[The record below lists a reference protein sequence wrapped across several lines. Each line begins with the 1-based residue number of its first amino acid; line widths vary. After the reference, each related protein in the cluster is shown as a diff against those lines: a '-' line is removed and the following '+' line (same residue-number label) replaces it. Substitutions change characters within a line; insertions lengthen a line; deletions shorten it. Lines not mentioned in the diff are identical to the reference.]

1 MIFRTLTRGLSRR
14 LHTSVASVAAKPG
27 QKRLAS
33 TNATSKIRNIG
44 IIAHIDAGKTT
55 TTERI
60 LYLSGTIKHLGNVD
74 EGDTT
79 MDFLPAERER
89 GITIASA
96 ATSFNWA
103 GHTVNLIDTPGHADF
118 TFEVIRSIRVLDGAV
133 CVLDGVA
140 GVEAQTE
147 KVWKQASEMG
157 IPKIAFVNK
166 MDRAGAGFG
175 RTVKEIVSKLRTRVA
190 LLTVPVFSKDSD
202 RNFEGVVDVLNG
214 CVITWVPGGDGK
226 NSVVV
231 PVSEATA
238 EIQEEYRLAR
248 TALVETLTE
257 LDEGLVELFLETE
270 DYMAITTEDIK
281 ASLRRAT
288 VSNEIVPVLCGASF
302 RNIGV
307 QPLMDAV
314 VDFLPSPGERPP
326 TDAIIAKTTSGSG
339 KKAKSIPARAI
350 KLDDSMKNLTC
361 ALAFKVVQDPIKGPL
376 VYVRVYKGEL
386 KQNSTLFNT
395 TTGAK
400 DRVSR
405 LLKVHADTTSEVAS
419 ITEGNIGVILGSN
432 SLATGDTVV
441 CHSVKKDAVM
451 KLPAE
456 NRLLQLKQITV
467 PPPVFFV
474 RIDPASVGDTRP
486 MNDALALL
494 LREDPSLNVS
504 RDEETNQ
511 TTLSGMG
518 ELHLEIAQNRLIEDF
533 KAKIVIGPIIIS
545 YKETLNGPSKT
556 ITKSIETEAG
566 AVSTVKLRVE
576 PIEESTEED
585 LIIDHENNALT
596 FPYALYDADLE
607 PVAETNQRFS
617 FERADKEFTPGMMEE
632 AFRVGSVPP
641 LASCGP
647 VCRLPL
653 KNVRVVV
660 ESWHIPQ
667 HVSST
672 NGLKTATR
680 LAVMEALATSDATL
694 MEPIM
699 HVYVSVNEADI
710 GGVVKDLS
718 GSRNGQIVSIMD
730 PTQLMEEQGDT
741 SSAEFVTLAQNTYV
755 PEDYTMYLSKHED
768 EGRTQQSIVHAR
780 VPLREMVGY
789 LKTLRSMTQ
798 GRANF
803 TMEVDEYE
811 AVTPDKIQ
819 PIVDSIF
826 A

>member
-1 MIFRTLTRGLSRR
+1 MFTRTLRALRPLSAVQP
-14 LHTSVASVAAKPG
+14 LKMASRHYSAKNTT
-27 QKRLAS
+27 K
-33 TNATSKIRNIG
+33 KIRNIG

-96 ATSFNWA
+96 ATSFNWNN
-103 GHTVNLIDTPGHADF
+103 HTVNLIDTPGHADF

-133 CVLDGVA
+133 CILDGVA

-190 LLTVPVFSKDSD
+190 LLTVPVFSKSSD
-202 RNFEGVVDVLNG
+202 QVFEGVVDILNG
-214 CVITWVPGGDGK
+214 CVITWTTGGDGK
-226 NSVVV
+226 QTVVV
-231 PVSEATA
+231 PVSEASA
-238 EIQEEYRLAR
+238 EVQEEYQKAR

-257 LDEGLVELFLETE
+257 LDEELVEKFLESE
-270 DYMAITTEDIK
+270 DYMQITTEDIK
-281 ASLRRAT
+281 RALRTAT
-288 VSNEIVPVLCGASF
+288 INNDIVPVLCGASF

-314 VDFLPSPGERPP
+314 VDFLPSPAERPP
-326 TDAIIAKTTSGSG
+326 TDALIAKSYTGG
-339 KKAKSIPARAI
+339 KKSKVIPERAI
-350 KLDDSMKNLTC
+350 TLDDSMKNLCC
-361 ALAFKVVQDPIKGPL
+361 ALCFKVVQDPQKGTL

-386 KQNSTLFNT
+386 KQNSVLYNT
-395 TTGAK
+395 TSGTK

-405 LLKVHADTTSEVAS
+405 LLKVHADTTSEVTS
-419 ITEGNIGVILGSN
+419 ITEGNIGVILGSQG
-432 SLATGDTVV
+432 LATGDTIV
-441 CHSVKKDAVM
+441 CHSIKKDGVM
-451 KLPAE
+451 KLPPD
-456 NRLLQLKQITV
+456 NRLIQLKPIAV

-474 RIDPASVGDTRP
+474 RIDPASIGDTRP
-486 MNDALALL
+486 MNEALELL

-504 RDEETNQ
+504 FDDETNQ

-533 KAKIVIGPIIIS
+533 KANIVIGPIIIS
-545 YKETLNGPSKT
+545 YKETLNEP
-556 ITKSIETEAG
+556 TKSITKTVEPEPG
-566 AVSTVKLRVE
+566 AVSTVRLRLE
-576 PIEESTEED
+576 PITEMDEACENENV
-585 LIIDHENNALT
+585 IDHEQNT
-596 FPYALYDADLE
+596 VSFPYELFDADLE
-607 PVAETNQRFS
+607 SVGEGNQRIS
-617 FERADKEFTPGMMEE
+617 FERDTKELTPEIMEE
-632 AFRVGSVPP
+632 CFRVGSIPP
-641 LASCGP
+641 LVSCGP

-653 KNVRVVV
+653 RSVRVVI
-660 ESWHIPQ
+660 EAWHIAQ
-667 HVSST
+667 HINNTAS
-672 NGLKTATR
+672 LKTATR
-680 LAVMEALATSDATL
+680 LAIMEALSTANATL

-699 HVYVSVNEADI
+699 NVYVSVNEADI
-710 GGVVKDLS
+710 GLVVKDLS

-730 PTQLMEEQGDT
+730 PSQLNEGDIHSEEYVAMAT
-741 SSAEFVTLAQNTYV
+741 NTYV
-755 PEDYTMYLSKHED
+755 PADYTMYLSKHQD
-768 EGRTQQSIVHAR
+768 QTRTQQSVVHAR

-798 GRANF
+798 GRGSF
-803 TMEVDEYE
+803 TMEVDQYE